1 MADMKRRGF
10 FGTIAA
16 AIAGRVVIATSVP
29 EAMPRVPMMDKSRLT
44 PEHAKQY
51 FPLPGNYIGGSYY
64 GGAEF
69 TVDCNS
75 VIQFDPAKHIRVG
88 LAVFHKDGN
97 NNA

>member
-16 AIAGRVVIATSVP
+16 AI
-29 EAMPRVPMMDKSRLT
+29 
-44 PEHAKQY
+44 
-51 FPLPGNYIGGSYY
+51 
-64 GGAEF
+64 
-69 TVDCNS
+69 
-75 VIQFDPAKHIRVG
+75 VG